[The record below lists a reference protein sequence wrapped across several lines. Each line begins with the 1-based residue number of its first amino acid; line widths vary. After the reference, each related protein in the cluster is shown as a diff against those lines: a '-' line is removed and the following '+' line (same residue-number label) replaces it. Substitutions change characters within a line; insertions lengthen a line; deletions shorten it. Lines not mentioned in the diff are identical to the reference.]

1 VLRRFFL
8 LEAFCFFGLFFGA
21 VFFCVVCRLCPYL
34 VVLRKK
40 FCVDLIEEEDKEEEE
55 ELLLLLLL

>member
-1 VLRRFFL
+1 
-8 LEAFCFFGLFFGA
+8 
-21 VFFCVVCRLCPYL
+21 FCVVCRLCPYL